1 MINGL
6 CLRSIES
13 DLEISGDGRTVTG
26 LLAPYNSPAFV
37 DDGFGPYWEMFT
49 PGCFARC
56 IRGSPSYL
64 KLQLEHDG
72 HWVGRGHVWND
83 GPTGLAAQLRL
94 DDTEAGREAA
104 FKVRDG
110 QTPGLSLAF
119 RIGEAPDANGYVRQ
133 GDKRVLARKKV
144 KALYHVALCQFPAYA
159 QAQVEAVR
167 STPEAPGPPQRLA
180 YWQDWTARV
189 RRT

>member
-1 MINGL
+1 VTDGL
-6 CLRSIES
+6 YMRSVES
-13 DLEISGDGRTVTG
+13 ELEISGDGRTVTG
-26 LLAPYNSPAFV
+26 LLAPYNAPAWV
-37 DDGFGPYWEMFT
+37 DDGFGPYWEMFV
-49 PGCFARC
+49 PGCFSRC
-56 IRGSPSYL
+56 LRGSPSYL

-72 HWVGRGHVWND
+72 HWVGRGNVWKD
-83 GPTGLAAQLRL
+83 GSQGLAAELRL

-119 RIGEAPDANGYVRQ
+119 RIGESPDANSYRSLNG
-133 GDKRVLARKKV
+133 KKVLARQKV
-144 KALYHVALCQFPAYA
+144 KALHHAALCQFPAYKE
-159 QAQVEAVR
+159 AQVTAVR
-167 STPEAPGPPQRLA
+167 NAPVEGPPVRLA